1 MAIGKETR
9 FYNPETGEIFRSKRQ
24 VFSEWDEEKGYM
36 YRYREVA
43 IRSFAGERFPE
54 GLSVTDI
61 GRLCILSKHTSVT
74 MNILAKKTRAGYR
87 PMTATEIGEVIGLGE
102 RQSYAF
108 LKNMIQLGMIAK
120 VKVEMEGNIH
130 TKYYLNPVYF
140 IRGKY
145 IDTALY
151 FLFQESLDKH
161 LPDAVRRRFMES
173 LAEKD
178 K

>member
-9 FYNPETGEIFRSKRQ
+9 FYDPETGEIFRSSRQ
-24 VFSEWDEEKGYM
+24 VFSEWDEEKGYKYK
-36 YRYREVA
+36 YRA
-43 IRSFAGERFPE
+43 TSIRSFAEEPFPE

-74 MNILAKKTRAGYR
+74 MNMLAQKTRSGYR
-87 PMTATEIGEVIGLGE
+87 PMTAIEIGAVIGLGE
-102 RQSYAF
+102 RQSYTF
-108 LKNMIQLGMIAK
+108 VKNMIRQGMMAK
-120 VKVEMEGNIH
+120 VRVYIEESAH

-151 FLFQESLDKH
+151 FLFQESLDRH
-161 LPDAVRRRFMES
+161 LPEPVRHKFMES
-173 LAEKD
+173 LSSKE
-178 K
+178 